1 MFLLLISFV
10 NLGIQM
16 EKNTGE
22 GKVERKL
29 EQNVVQDITTFDKY
43 AIFQTGG
50 KQYQAVEGRTIAIEK
65 LEGEPGAKIEFDK
78 VLLKKDGEDIEIGQP
93 HVKSKIKAS
102 IVKQTKGPKIIIFRF
117 KRRKKYRVKKGH
129 RQELTV
135 VRIESV

>member
-1 MFLLLISFV
+1 
-10 NLGIQM
+10 M

-102 IVKQTKGPKIIIFRF
+102 IVKQMLAPKVVSFLF
-117 KRRKKYRVKKGH
+117 KRRQKVRVKKGH
-129 RQELTV
+129 RQPQTII
-135 VRIESV
+135 RIEEI